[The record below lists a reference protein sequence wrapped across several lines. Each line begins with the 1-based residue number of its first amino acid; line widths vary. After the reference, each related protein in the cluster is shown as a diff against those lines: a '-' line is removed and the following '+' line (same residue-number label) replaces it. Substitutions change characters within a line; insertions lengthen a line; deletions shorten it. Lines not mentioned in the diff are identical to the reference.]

1 MRRFSAA
8 AAVLLLLVALLHRA
22 DWQAS
27 LAANQADK
35 KAAGKTPDP
44 ARLSDKELLK
54 QWDDLVARREKILKS
69 ADQLRTDFE
78 AAKSQEAQR
87 KVQASV
93 EKLRAEF
100 EEEIQPGLLKLGP
113 AVFERRPTDP
123 VAAQITIG
131 SLMENG
137 KYVEVVAILQKL
149 MKGDGNNKDLIENVI
164 GMLFE
169 NNRFKDVTAVADKL
183 AEAKDA
189 SARLLIIDSTAHFAY
204 QDFDKAKELAARALK
219 ADPNVRRQAQRIVQD
234 CEEQP
239 ELWKKE
245 LAIREKEAKAD
256 DLPRVVFKTNK
267 GDILLEL
274 FENEAP
280 NTVANFIS
288 LVEAKKYD
296 GIKFHRV
303 IPGFMAQGGDPNTL
317 DKDPSNDGQGGPGYT
332 IPCECY
338 SDKARMHF
346 QGSLSMAHAGKD
358 TGGSQFFLTFVPT
371 THLNWSEGKTGGS
384 HTVFGRII
392 EGLDV
397 ALSLKGP
404 EQRPDGQVIK
414 EGDEIITAR
423 VIRKRDHPYVV
434 KKGKNKG

>member
-1 MRRFSAA
+1 
-8 AAVLLLLVALLHRA
+8 
-22 DWQAS
+22 
-27 LAANQADK
+27 
-35 KAAGKTPDP
+35 
-44 ARLSDKELLK
+44 
-54 QWDDLVARREKILKS
+54 
-69 ADQLRTDFE
+69 
-78 AAKSQEAQR
+78 
-87 KVQASV
+87 
-93 EKLRAEF
+93 
-100 EEEIQPGLLKLGP
+100 
-113 AVFERRPTDP
+113 
-123 VAAQITIG
+123 
-131 SLMENG
+131 
-137 KYVEVVAILQKL
+137 
-149 MKGDGNNKDLIENVI
+149 
-164 GMLFE
+164 MLFE
-169 NNRFKDVTAVADKL
+169 ANRFKDVTAVADKL

-189 SARLLIIDSTAHFAY
+189 SARLLMIDSTAHFAY
-204 QDFDKAKELAARALK
+204 QDFDKAKDLAARALK
-219 ADPNVRRQAQRIVQD
+219 ADPNVRRQAQRIIQD

-245 LAIREKEAKAD
+245 LAIRAKEAKAD
-256 DLPRVVFKTNK
+256 DLPRVLFKTSK
-267 GDILLEL
+267 GEIVLEL

-303 IPGFMAQGGDPNTL
+303 IPGFMAQGGD
-317 DKDPSNDGQGGPGYT
+317 DGRGGPGYT

-338 SDKARMHF
+338 TDKARMHF

-371 THLNWSEGKTGGS
+371 THLNWSEGKTES
-384 HTVFGRII
+384 NHTVFGRVI

-404 EQRPDGQVIK
+404 QQGPVGKIVQ

>member
-1 MRRFSAA
+1 MRRFSAVVA
-8 AAVLLLLVALLHRA
+8 AFLFIVTLPPGAGLNTLN
-22 DWQAS
+22 
-27 LAANQADK
+27 AAIQADK
-35 KAAGKTPDP
+35 KAAGKTAEP
-44 ARLSDKELLK
+44 AAKLSDKELFK
-54 QWDDLVARREKILKS
+54 QWDDLVARREKLQKS
-69 ADQLRTDFE
+69 LEQLRTDFQS
-78 AAKSQEAQR
+78 AKSAEEKQ
-87 KVQASV
+87 KIQASF
-93 EKLRAEF
+93 EKLRVEF
-100 EEEIQPGLLKLGP
+100 EEEIQPGLIRLGP

-123 VAAQITIG
+123 VAAQIAIG
-131 SLMENG
+131 SLMESG
-137 KYVEVVAILQKL
+137 KYTEVVAILQKL
-149 MKGDGNNKDLIENVI
+149 MKGDGDNKDLIENVI

-169 NNRFKDVTAVADKL
+169 ANRFKDVTAVADKL

-189 SARLLIIDSTAHFAY
+189 SGRLLFIDATSHFAY
-204 QDFDKAKELAARALK
+204 QDFDKARELAVRALSTARDPRHK
-219 ADPNVRRQAQRIVQD
+219 AQIQKMIQD
-234 CEEQP
+234 CDEQP

-245 LAIREKEAKAD
+245 LAIRAKEAKAD

-267 GDILLEL
+267 GDIVLEL

-317 DKDPSNDGQGGPGYT
+317 DNDPRNDGGGGPGYT

-338 SDKARMHF
+338 SPKARMHF

-371 THLNWSEGKTGGS
+371 THLNWSEGKTDS
-384 HTVFGRII
+384 NHTVFGRVI

-404 EQRPDGQVIK
+404 DERTHDGA
-414 EGDEIITAR
+414 DEIITAR

>member
-1 MRRFSAA
+1 MRRFSAVVA
-8 AAVLLLLVALLHRA
+8 AFLFLVTLPPGAGLQR
-22 DWQAS
+22 S
-27 LAANQADK
+27 NAANQADK
-35 KAAGKTPDP
+35 KAAGKTADP
-44 ARLSDKELLK
+44 PAKLSDKELFK

-69 ADQLRTDFE
+69 AEQLRNDFE
-78 AAKSQEAQR
+78 SAKTKDAQL

-123 VAAQITIG
+123 VASQIAIG
-131 SLMENG
+131 SLMESG
-137 KYVEVVAILQKL
+137 KYAEVVSILQRL
-149 MKGDGNNKDLIENVI
+149 IKGDGDNRDLIENVI

-169 NNRFKDVTAVADKL
+169 ANRFKDVTAVADKL

-189 SARLLIIDSTAHFAY
+189 SGRLLIIDSTSHFAY
-204 QDFDKAKELAARALK
+204 QDFDKARELAMRALK
-219 ADPNVRRQAQRIVQD
+219 AEPGMRQQAQRIIKD

-267 GDILLEL
+267 GDIVLEL

-317 DKDPSNDGQGGPGYT
+317 DKDPSNDGLGGPGYT
-332 IPCECY
+332 IACECY
-338 SDKARMHF
+338 TEKARMHF
-346 QGSLSMAHAGKD
+346 QGSLSMAHTKEND
-358 TGGSQFFLTFVPT
+358 TGGSQFFLTFAPT
-371 THLNWSEGKTGGS
+371 THLNWSPGRTEGC
-384 HTVFGRII
+384 HTVFGRVI

-397 ALSLKGP
+397 SLSLKGP
-404 EQRPDGQVIK
+404 DERTH
-414 EGDEIITAR
+414 EGADEIISAK